1 MYNIK
6 GLPLYQQAPSAG
18 TIALLHFYT
27 ILHTSCYLN
36 VILTY
41 VFVLE
46 TEISTAWISRVK
58 EFQFANY
65 FIDMFIC
72 VLSILVFSLH

>member
-6 GLPLYQQAPSAG
+6 GLPLYQQAPLAG

-27 ILHTSCYLN
+27 ILHVN

-46 TEISTAWISRVK
+46 TEISTA
-58 EFQFANY
+58 
-65 FIDMFIC
+65 
-72 VLSILVFSLH
+72 